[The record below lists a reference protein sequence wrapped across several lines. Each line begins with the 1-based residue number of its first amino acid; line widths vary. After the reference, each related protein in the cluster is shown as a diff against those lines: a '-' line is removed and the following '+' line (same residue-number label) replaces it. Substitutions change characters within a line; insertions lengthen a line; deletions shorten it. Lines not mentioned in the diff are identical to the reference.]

1 MCCGDKHGFGDGPSN
16 AGVRR
21 LGVGENCGCHEPGHH
36 SVASHHGSG
45 LFGGRETCCC
55 GHPHPSQ
62 EERISMLEKY
72 RERLKN
78 ELEGVEEELM
88 RLNELTKD

>member
-1 MCCGDKHGFGDGPSN
+1 
-16 AGVRR
+16 
-21 LGVGENCGCHEPGHH
+21 
-36 SVASHHGSG
+36 
-45 LFGGRETCCC
+45 
-55 GHPHPSQ
+55 
-62 EERISMLEKY
+62 MLEKY